1 MTPIKTWQCCN
12 NNTIFNN
19 IIVSHTQTRYPNL
32 SFHRIRPGTITHLY
46 DIGGSSSNSPAL
58 RPGSIK
64 VKRTAEA
71 AGITPTQNST
81 AKTSPL
87 VISTTSQEKENLP
100 QSKRAKEESLL
111 STPKRKAL
119 ADKSSISLAYYAEP
133 EGECVGG
140 GLLLL
145 ITI

>member
-1 MTPIKTWQCCN
+1 MLKYP
-12 NNTIFNN
+12 
-19 IIVSHTQTRYPNL
+19 SYRLQTRYPNL

-46 DIGGSSSNSPAL
+46 DIGGGSNSPAL

-64 VKRTAEA
+64 TKRTAEA
-71 AGITPTQNST
+71 AGITSSQNGT

-87 VISTTSQEKENLP
+87 VIATTSQDKENLP

-133 EGECVGG
+133 EGECVCVDVFASAN
-140 GLLLL
+140 LVY
-145 ITI
+145 IQC